1 ASAPVL
7 LELLWKHRAEWVGAQ
22 RGYLALEALH
32 NLARGE
38 RLEVND
44 WARRMHGGR
53 VTLEFA
59 NLPEPVQKGLQSAA
73 PGAIWD
79 SAMAIPEGFETI
91 GKNGA
96 GERIYAY

>member
-1 ASAPVL
+1 
-7 LELLWKHRAEWVGAQ
+7 
-22 RGYLALEALH
+22 
-32 NLARGE
+32 
-38 RLEVND
+38 
-44 WARRMHGGR
+44 MHDGR

-79 SAMAIPEGFETI
+79 SAMAIPEGFEAI

-96 GERIYAY
+96 GERIYAYLSAQGALNDIGPVRQRRRREPSAIPADLERVLEAGKTTRWAVARE